1 MCGPEAGALLKNCS
15 CSALSLSLRNNGSM
29 SQKLVLSQYSL
40 HLYIP
45 FTHSHTGLQIHK
57 RVHLRYTFERLYIHL
72 RAPAAAVLPLSA

>member
-15 CSALSLSLRNNGSM
+15 CIALSLSLRNNGSM

-45 FTHSHTGLQIHK
+45 FTHTLAC
-57 RVHLRYTFERLYIHL
+57 RYTNVYIYGTRLNLYIHL